1 MLAWLLMK
9 QLTLQILI
17 IVTASALNFLVG
29 VYLPEERAS

>member
-1 MLAWLLMK
+1 MK

-29 VYLPEERAS
+29 VYLPEESERFQ